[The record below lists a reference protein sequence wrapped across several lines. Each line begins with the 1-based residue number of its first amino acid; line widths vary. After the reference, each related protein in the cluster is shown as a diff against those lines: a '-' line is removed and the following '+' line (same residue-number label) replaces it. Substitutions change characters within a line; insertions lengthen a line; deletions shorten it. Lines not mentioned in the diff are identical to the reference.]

1 MREAEAFARGK
12 KKPGSVKTP
21 RRDEHLTELEKR
33 LSRKLMARVCIHSRK
48 RGGSIEIR
56 FSSPDELDRLLDALL
71 KT

>member
-1 MREAEAFARGK
+1 
-12 KKPGSVKTP
+12 
-21 RRDEHLTELEKR
+21 DEHLTELEKR